1 MGLTFAMIFFKQ
13 HVLATVSVLS
23 AHFAVHETANA
34 SAEDYFKDRSVT
46 NVELG
51 TMISQDA
58 KSAAVTQRES
68 RCCPAKKI
76 AADP

>member
-1 MGLTFAMIFFKQ
+1 M
-13 HVLATVSVLS
+13 LATVSVLS

-68 RCCPAKKI
+68 RCCPATKI